1 MPWSNPDFISR
12 ADVGMAYREAKADIF
27 YERGHPYTL
36 SPCHCEEES
45 EQNLS
50 CLHERL
56 TSGEPDW
63 MTIPQSVGG
72 WSAIPKSFDLE
83 RVSAAQRAG
92 APPTPVISGWQR
104 TIRANDHARNSV
116 SLGCPA
122 SIPT

>member
-1 MPWSNPDFISR
+1 MDQFAGTR
-12 ADVGMAYREAKADIF
+12 
-27 YERGHPYTL
+27 
-36 SPCHCEEES
+36 
-45 EQNLS
+45 
-50 CLHERL
+50 
-56 TSGEPDW
+56 
-63 MTIPQSVGG
+63 
-72 WSAIPKSFDLE
+72 SAIPKSFDLE